1 MRFVLQRQIVVA
13 ATVLIAGLLQAMD
26 QNDIRKKWKWAHNDG
41 LLFWTAVVATGLVVL
56 NSIGDVI
63 VQRRALAGEG
73 RRLDIHK
80 PVIAALVAVAA
91 DTGINITDLGAN
103 VFVVKKG
110 IGYRLG
116 YKEWT
121 VRTKTWRIGRKP
133 RLERAER
140 IRLSDYPAMS
150 DVPWTEGRGVIG
162 DCWARARPEYVHWAP
177 LAKRW
182 SGKDI
187 TEAQWA
193 RIKPEDKAGFTRE
206 QFMMMV
212 WKYAEILAVPIQD
225 DGKVVGVVAVD
236 RVWRADGRQDSLL
249 NITKVEDTVTSMAAV
264 LQNVLAG
271 R

>member
-1 MRFVLQRQIVVA
+1 
-13 ATVLIAGLLQAMD
+13 
-26 QNDIRKKWKWAHNDG
+26 
-41 LLFWTAVVATGLVVL
+41 
-56 NSIGDVI
+56 
-63 VQRRALAGEG
+63 
-73 RRLDIHK
+73 
-80 PVIAALVAVAA
+80 
-91 DTGINITDLGAN
+91 

-110 IGYRLG
+110 LGYKLG

-121 VRTKTWRIGRKP
+121 VRSKTLRIGRKP
-133 RLERAER
+133 RLERLER

-177 LAKRW
+177 LAKKW
-182 SGKDI
+182 SGKNI
-187 TEAQWA
+187 TDAQWEK
-193 RIKPEDKAGFTRE
+193 IKSEDKAGFTRE

-212 WKYAEILAVPIQD
+212 GKYAEILAVPIKDD

-249 NITKVEDTVTSMAAV
+249 NVTRVEDTVTSTAVV